1 MEIDFMTTQDN
12 TSGTVPGAR
21 PREASPGA
29 VGGDLNAY
37 VIARLTFPAQPQ
49 EDLAEYMERLL
60 PTMTPFGGHILSHG
74 KEVQPLEGVWDG
86 YAVILG
92 FPDAACA
99 HGWYNSAEYQKII
112 QLRRRHVDGELIV
125 VEGNPPG
132 YDATGAAAAMRKR
145 ILAGAPG
152 TPKA

>member
-1 MEIDFMTTQDN
+1 MTTQDN
-12 TSGTVPGAR
+12 TSGTPSGVR

-37 VIARLTFPAQPQ
+37 VIARLTYPAHPQ

-60 PTMTPFGGHILSHG
+60 STMTPFGGHILSHG
-74 KEVQPLEGVWDG
+74 KEVQTLEGVWHG
-86 YAVILG
+86 YAVLLG
-92 FPDAACA
+92 FPDVTSA

-132 YDATGAAAAMRKR
+132 YDATGAAAAMRR
-145 ILAGAPG
+145 GILAGAPG
-152 TPKA
+152 TPKS